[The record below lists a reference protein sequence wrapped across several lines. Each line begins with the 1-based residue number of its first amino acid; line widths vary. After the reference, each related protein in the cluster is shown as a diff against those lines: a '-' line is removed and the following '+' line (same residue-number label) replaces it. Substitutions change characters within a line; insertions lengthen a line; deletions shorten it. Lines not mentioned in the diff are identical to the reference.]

1 MLRKRFSNYNE
12 VRYSAEKKWTLFTCG
27 RTPQAATCHQIN
39 QQTNQNKYISN
50 IIAIIS
56 LNTLP
61 QFFFVSWR
69 IKPFDKVI
77 ASAKNFVS
85 LLVCLFYQ
93 IVWCFAQSNF
103 FFSMYCGMWVEII
116 CALLGTLILYLRW
129 RICHFFSKFN
139 TTLLK

>member
-1 MLRKRFSNYNE
+1 MLLALLLLRSLLVRARRPDTRTTKECSPECCWCSPTGSTPPCCGVTLYSCHIGSGFDDVLRKRFSNYNE

-61 QFFFVSWR
+61 HFFFVSWR
-69 IKPFDKVI
+69 IKPFD
-77 ASAKNFVS
+77 
-85 LLVCLFYQ
+85 
-93 IVWCFAQSNF
+93 
-103 FFSMYCGMWVEII
+103 
-116 CALLGTLILYLRW
+116 
-129 RICHFFSKFN
+129 
-139 TTLLK
+139 

>member
-1 MLRKRFSNYNE
+1 MGTKCRSTGSACCATVLWFGKTRPGRTGSHIGSGFDDVLRKRFSNYNE

-50 IIAIIS
+50 VIAIIS

-85 LLVCLFYQ
+85 LFVCLFYQ
-93 IVWCFAQSNF
+93 IV
-103 FFSMYCGMWVEII
+103 
-116 CALLGTLILYLRW
+116 
-129 RICHFFSKFN
+129 
-139 TTLLK
+139 